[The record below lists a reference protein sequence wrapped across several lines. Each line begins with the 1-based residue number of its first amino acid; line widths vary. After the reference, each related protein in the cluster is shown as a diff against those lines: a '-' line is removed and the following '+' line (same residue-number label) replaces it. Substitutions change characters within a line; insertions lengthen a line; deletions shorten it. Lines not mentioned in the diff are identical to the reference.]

1 MEKAQGKNMKNLWN
15 EIRYSEW
22 FAIALKILLVVIAFA
37 VLLVIGTLINVWFVL
52 FMKDIFGINIYRT
65 LN

>member
-52 FMKDIFGINIYRT
+52 FMKDTFGINIYRT